1 MEKISTKKLLA
12 IFILI
17 IVLATLLFYL
27 FANNS
32 SKADIIERGK
42 VSRGEITSFV
52 EETGIM

>member
-32 SKADIIERGK
+32 SKSDIIERGK
-42 VSRGEITSFV
+42 VSRGEIPAL
-52 EETGIM
+52 